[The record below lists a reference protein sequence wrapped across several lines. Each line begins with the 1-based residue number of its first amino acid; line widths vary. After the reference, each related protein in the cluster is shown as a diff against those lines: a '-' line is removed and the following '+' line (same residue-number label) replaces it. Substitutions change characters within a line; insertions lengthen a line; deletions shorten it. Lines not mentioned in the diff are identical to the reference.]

1 MKTNNI
7 FSIILILLVLLN
19 SCTTDDQKGFP
30 SVTTLPNAEVFD
42 DGTIIHA
49 EISQENAFEIIDHGV
64 VYCIEK
70 NSSKDENFEKISLGA
85 LTSGNTF
92 SVLIDRYLLKNVTYL
107 VKVYITTKEKTVYGN
122 EITFVSKGGK
132 APVLNS
138 FWPEKGF
145 AGDTLLIRGQYFSGK
160 NQYNKVYFS
169 NLTAQVIYSTDSLL
183 KVIIPVLNE
192 SFTAVIKV
200 EVGDYTVQADKNF
213 ELNEPIIYNISPE
226 RIMPGEIII
235 IKGKGLRTVNDVFV
249 YISYPWHS
257 NQFIIKSQ
265 SDSLLELY
273 NVTEAPTG
281 VFDIYLRQL
290 DREINS
296 EKKLTIYL
304 PEITS
309 VSPTTVWLESIMEI
323 RGTNLKKVSEILLN
337 EDPTEI
343 ISKEDNLIK
352 VKVLKPFVNA
362 YIYGKIPNSRII
374 YFHTTL
380 INSLKPFI
388 TSVTPLVALYGET
401 LNITGDYFFPG
412 ITTYANGENTFSYVS
427 KTKATNYVSWLLPTG
442 AQSLSLLYEGYPI
455 SYNNSIDFVIPQ
467 IQIASITPTEIK
479 KGTEIFIRFEN
490 LPPTITKDRVSQCLL
505 ERNPMTVTEV
515 SSKGIRAVVN
525 ETFNCTEYPAIII
538 GIGGQTVYGERI
550 LHLNQPWKQFKF
562 TEIPSYQ
569 SYALCATYDQSDNSL
584 YAIAHPEYSNNKL
597 TGILYKYSPGLNK
610 WDMLNYMTYFDFEA
624 PSKMF
629 ISGNDLYVA
638 GYSYSEQAW
647 NVCKYSKSTK
657 KWSRLKGIP
666 DYSSN
671 AEHGGNLFTMV
682 VNDRIFM
689 GKRDW
694 LFEYDAANNNWIER
708 TKIPT
713 GREILSPVTLTYN
726 SKVLLGF
733 PAYSTTNSEI
743 SQLFEYDP
751 QANQW
756 RNLGDHKTAFFY
768 NSMGGSYST
777 SYNNKFYI
785 TGSSQIDGVTKLV
798 EFDPATLNFREMI
811 VPMDRA
817 DGAYLLFYYSNQLFL
832 GSYKD
837 VFYKIPVSDFSDIY
851 Q

>member
-19 SCTTDDQKGFP
+19 SCTKDDQRGFP

-70 NSSKDENFEKISLGA
+70 NSSEEENFEKISLGA

-309 VSPTTVWLESIMEI
+309 VSPTTVWLESTMEI

-362 YIYGKIPNSRII
+362 YFMARSPIQ
-374 YFHTTL
+374 
-380 INSLKPFI
+380 
-388 TSVTPLVALYGET
+388 E
-401 LNITGDYFFPG
+401 
-412 ITTYANGENTFSYVS
+412 
-427 KTKATNYVSWLLPTG
+427 
-442 AQSLSLLYEGYPI
+442 LS
-455 SYNNSIDFVIPQ
+455 
-467 IQIASITPTEIK
+467 
-479 KGTEIFIRFEN
+479 IFI
-490 LPPTITKDRVSQCLL
+490 Q
-505 ERNPMTVTEV
+505 
-515 SSKGIRAVVN
+515 
-525 ETFNCTEYPAIII
+525 
-538 GIGGQTVYGERI
+538 
-550 LHLNQPWKQFKF
+550 HL
-562 TEIPSYQ
+562 
-569 SYALCATYDQSDNSL
+569 
-584 YAIAHPEYSNNKL
+584 
-597 TGILYKYSPGLNK
+597 
-610 WDMLNYMTYFDFEA
+610 
-624 PSKMF
+624 
-629 ISGNDLYVA
+629 
-638 GYSYSEQAW
+638 
-647 NVCKYSKSTK
+647 
-657 KWSRLKGIP
+657 
-666 DYSSN
+666 
-671 AEHGGNLFTMV
+671 
-682 VNDRIFM
+682 
-689 GKRDW
+689 
-694 LFEYDAANNNWIER
+694 
-708 TKIPT
+708 
-713 GREILSPVTLTYN
+713 
-726 SKVLLGF
+726 
-733 PAYSTTNSEI
+733 
-743 SQLFEYDP
+743 
-751 QANQW
+751 
-756 RNLGDHKTAFFY
+756 
-768 NSMGGSYST
+768 
-777 SYNNKFYI
+777 
-785 TGSSQIDGVTKLV
+785 
-798 EFDPATLNFREMI
+798 
-811 VPMDRA
+811 
-817 DGAYLLFYYSNQLFL
+817 
-832 GSYKD
+832 
-837 VFYKIPVSDFSDIY
+837 
-851 Q
+851 